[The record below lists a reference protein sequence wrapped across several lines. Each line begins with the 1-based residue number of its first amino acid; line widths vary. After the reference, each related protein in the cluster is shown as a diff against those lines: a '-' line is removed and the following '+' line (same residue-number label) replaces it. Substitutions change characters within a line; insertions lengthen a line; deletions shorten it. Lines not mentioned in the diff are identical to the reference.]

1 MHAGGEN
8 VLMTSNPADVA
19 RQAVGLWLKSPP
31 HLHNIRGN
39 FNLSGVGVWI
49 SPTGTFYFTQIFARV
64 EVTTED

>member
-1 MHAGGEN
+1 
-8 VLMTSNPADVA
+8 
-19 RQAVGLWLKSPP
+19 
-31 HLHNIRGN
+31 LHNIRGN